1 MLIMQCNRDE
11 KDDKLQ
17 RSTVPM
23 QNAQSHLKVDQTLQ
37 LGSSFLNSPDRTK
50 SIPDTVLNR
59 TEEFTVNKDDK
70 QHEKGRNE
78 NR

>member
-11 KDDKLQ
+11 KDDKL
-17 RSTVPM
+17 RSAVPM

-50 SIPDTVLNR
+50 SMPDTGLNR

-70 QHEKGRNE
+70 
-78 NR
+78 

>member
-1 MLIMQCNRDE
+1 MQCNRDE
-11 KDDKLQ
+11 KDDKQ

-37 LGSSFLNSPDRTK
+37 LGSSFVNSPDRTK
-50 SIPDTVLNR
+50 SMPDTAFNR

-70 QHEKGRNE
+70 QHARGRNE